1 MRFPCSL
8 APFPLCVRAG
18 FGKQAFQR
26 TLFKINEDKWS
37 ELPSRTGHPPSRQRS
52 APSAKELTALPR
64 RSESRRHGG
73 GSSSSP
79 RSGAAGLRGCWAALR
94 LSARCAKV
102 FLPLCSS
109 GWDRRRAV
117 LARVWAGGRAERQGS
132 LRALRVEQ
140 AGKLAAQPC
149 RANFVPLSRRRRD
162 FLCCAFP
169 LGFYQQQ
176 GCLEAAS
183 YLYVVLVGEFAAT
196 NPWLCWNGGEPAW
209 KVAWWFSQGFLRATL
224 TSAWFHSAIEKVLA
238 FVCQLFM
245 L

>member
-1 MRFPCSL
+1 MRITEASSHL
-8 APFPLCVRAG
+8 APGTLLPGSAQHRA
-18 FGKQAFQR
+18 
-26 TLFKINEDKWS
+26 L
-37 ELPSRTGHPPSRQRS
+37 RS
-52 APSAKELTALPR
+52 LLLSHGAPR
-64 RSESRRHGG
+64 
-73 GSSSSP
+73 
-79 RSGAAGLRGCWAALR
+79 AAGTEEAAAARRDRAQPGCGDAEQ
-94 LSARCAKV
+94 RCASPPDV
-102 FLPLCSS
+102 PRYFFLSCSS

-117 LARVWAGGRAERQGS
+117 LARVWAGGRAERRGS

-183 YLYVVLVGEFAAT
+183 YLYVVLVGEFAAAK
-196 NPWLCWNGGEPAW
+196 PWLCWNGGEPAW
-209 KVAWWFSQGFLRATL
+209 KGAWWFSQGFLRATL
-224 TSAWFHSAIEKVLA
+224 TSAWFHSTIEKVLA